1 MDLYRL
7 LYDFLSSVKG
17 NWRNAIFV
25 ECHDCPYTDS
35 LCRGYLLTA
44 TCDCRPVLFSVNCF
58 EELTS
63 EPIIKEEC
71 TGVINR
77 QAFEN
82 LYMKWLKWN
91 IDNPKECSILQL
103 IRRYNDM

>member
-44 TCDCRPVLFSVNCF
+44 THKAL
-58 EELTS
+58 
-63 EPIIKEEC
+63 
-71 TGVINR
+71 
-77 QAFEN
+77 
-82 LYMKWLKWN
+82 
-91 IDNPKECSILQL
+91 
-103 IRRYNDM
+103 